1 MLATYDYPTGIVD
14 LVSRHHAA
22 GRRLIMDEL
31 EQLAGSSDFV
41 MTLAKSSQIASLAR
55 RSPHSTKLIADL
67 SSFAAKSTLATLLA
81 AESLSQIRDAG
92 ADEHLIGFLASDQ
105 AIVQRH
111 GAWRLQNRPPTR
123 QAYAPLLGLLVTGG
137 INTMHA
143 HRTLR
148 AWADL
153 DPDTIAA
160 QITSALESA
169 HDPAARARLVDLL
182 GSVQTKATRKLLQR
196 VALDSDE
203 APGARI
209 SAISGLGED
218 AGRQGEPSLQ
228 HLATLDDVVGT
239 YAALALD
246 TFTTVN
252 APTSSQDATGLRIA
266 QLVLAGGL
274 DGQLSLGGKGDT
286 GGVASLL
293 VSLSDSLA
301 RRSDV
306 DHVLTIGRGTVND
319 ALTGPE
325 TPIGGKLSFGMIVI
339 GDDARPAQS
348 PDQVWEQL
356 PTIERGIR
364 RVLRRSGPV
373 DVVHLRMADAG
384 TLAGAEVAKQL
395 GIPVCFSLAPDP
407 HNVVQSLQRS
417 GELDA
422 DSFVQLTSE
431 SHVWFRARL
440 VERLAH
446 DADRVA
452 LFPRVRPLEFFAGLG
467 MDSAQFERRSA
478 VVAEGIDL
486 TQIERATIEHSSA
499 ADPTLRQHD
508 VLEELKDRLP
518 EHRRQ
523 LPLLLSVGRL
533 HPVKGMERVVRAWT
547 GDSRLRELCNLVI
560 IGGDLDEPSEI
571 ESAVLAEIDQ
581 ILTDEDR
588 PWPGFVMLGGR
599 PRSDVTKLQVATALG
614 NSGAWAGGG
623 IYVDGALKEEFG
635 LAVLEALA
643 AGLVVVAP
651 STGGPATYV
660 DHGDTGILAEPGA
673 DLAQAIHAAFEL
685 VNRPGRAS
693 RASALVR
700 DRYSIDTMAEQLAEL
715 YRPVMAL
722 R

>member
-1 MLATYDYPTGIVD
+1 
-14 LVSRHHAA
+14 
-22 GRRLIMDEL
+22 
-31 EQLAGSSDFV
+31 
-41 MTLAKSSQIASLAR
+41 
-55 RSPHSTKLIADL
+55 
-67 SSFAAKSTLATLLA
+67 
-81 AESLSQIRDAG
+81 
-92 ADEHLIGFLASDQ
+92 
-105 AIVQRH
+105 
-111 GAWRLQNRPPTR
+111 
-123 QAYAPLLGLLVTGG
+123 
-137 INTMHA
+137 
-143 HRTLR
+143 
-148 AWADL
+148 
-153 DPDTIAA
+153 
-160 QITSALESA
+160 
-169 HDPAARARLVDLL
+169 
-182 GSVQTKATRKLLQR
+182 
-196 VALDSDE
+196 
-203 APGARI
+203 
-209 SAISGLGED
+209 
-218 AGRQGEPSLQ
+218 
-228 HLATLDDVVGT
+228 
-239 YAALALD
+239 
-246 TFTTVN
+246 
-252 APTSSQDATGLRIA
+252 
-266 QLVLAGGL
+266 
-274 DGQLSLGGKGDT
+274 
-286 GGVASLL
+286 
-293 VSLSDSLA
+293 
-301 RRSDV
+301 
-306 DHVLTIGRGTVND
+306 
-319 ALTGPE
+319 
-325 TPIGGKLSFGMIVI
+325 
-339 GDDARPAQS
+339 
-348 PDQVWEQL
+348 
-356 PTIERGIR
+356 
-364 RVLRRSGPV
+364 
-373 DVVHLRMADAG
+373 MADAG

-486 TQIERATIEHSSA
+486 TQIERATIEHASA
-499 ADPTLRQHD
+499 TDPTLRQHD